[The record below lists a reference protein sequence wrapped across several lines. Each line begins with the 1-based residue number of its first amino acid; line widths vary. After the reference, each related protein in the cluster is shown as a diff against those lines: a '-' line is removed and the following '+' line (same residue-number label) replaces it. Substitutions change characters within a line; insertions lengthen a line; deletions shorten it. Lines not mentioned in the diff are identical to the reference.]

1 MKTLRLLLLLLP
13 FLTFS
18 SCKDE
23 LTETVTYK
31 TQVPVYLSVSSIR
44 AQSIKVAEP
53 QPISKPGKIYIY
65 GDYLF
70 VNEQNKGIHIIDN
83 SNPALPKFV
92 NFINIPGNVDMAVN
106 DNILYADHYIDLL
119 AIDISNPK
127 NVKVVKTVENVFE
140 SMMVNK
146 DKGIILSYKDTVI
159 TTPVKSGGY
168 PYIVVDDMRFFS
180 ALSSDFRSN
189 SSGNYGTGGSMARF
203 TLMNDNLYTVDNASL
218 KLFNVAIAAVPS
230 YVKTI
235 DIGWGLETIFPYK
248 DKLFIGSRTGM
259 HIYDASNP
267 SNPVKLSTYNHI
279 TSCDPVVAND
289 KFAYVTLRSGSSCRN
304 AINVL
309 DILNIE
315 DPSKPKLV
323 SSFPML
329 NPHGLALFNSKLF
342 ICEGASG
349 LKSFQVNENSNPVNI
364 SQLEFLKGFDAQD
377 VIVGP
382 KSLIVTGGL
391 GIQQFDYSNPAVLT
405 KLSQI
410 NLTNL

>member
-1 MKTLRLLLLLLP
+1 
-13 FLTFS
+13 
-18 SCKDE
+18 
-23 LTETVTYK
+23 
-31 TQVPVYLSVSSIR
+31 
-44 AQSIKVAEP
+44 
-53 QPISKPGKIYIY
+53 
-65 GDYLF
+65 
-70 VNEQNKGIHIIDN
+70 
-83 SNPALPKFV
+83 LPKFV

-259 HIYDASNP
+259 HIYNASNP

-342 ICEGASG
+342 ICEGANG
-349 LKSFQVNENSNPVNI
+349 LKSFHVNENSNPVNI

-382 KSLIVTGGL
+382 KSLIVTGSV
-391 GIQQFDYSNPAVLT
+391 GIQQFDYSNPASLT